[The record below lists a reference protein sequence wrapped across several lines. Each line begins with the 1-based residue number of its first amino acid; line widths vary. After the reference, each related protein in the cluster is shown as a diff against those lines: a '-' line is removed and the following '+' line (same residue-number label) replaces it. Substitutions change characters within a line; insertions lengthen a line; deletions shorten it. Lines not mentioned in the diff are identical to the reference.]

1 MKFFKNLLAGLSLT
15 VAALMA
21 PMAANAGIA
30 PLPPAGTYNFTG
42 ICTDCLGLD
51 HQTEQYVGDSLAS
64 ATLVIGNDLASSSFT
79 YSSMLFPSLA
89 STSISFLSLDVGSLP
104 GLAYSSITF
113 DTVLTQ
119 YEGTEYSSWTFYTIG
134 FANGDGDGFW
144 NLAPSSLLTADFG
157 HSASWSNVS
166 AVPEPETY
174 AMMIAGLG
182 LLGFAARRRKQ
193 QQAAA

>member
-1 MKFFKNLLAGLSLT
+1 MKA
-15 VAALMA
+15 
-21 PMAANAGIA
+21 IRW
-30 PLPPAGTYNFTG
+30 
-42 ICTDCLGLD
+42 I
-51 HQTEQYVGDSLAS
+51 AS
-64 ATLVIGNDLASSSFT
+64 AVAGCALIAGHAVACAAERYPSKPIRIIVGGTAGSSPDVLTRLIGNDLASSSFT